1 MYVTDA
7 YVTQAINGLSG
18 FARLGVLMV
27 AVSMFGVPTIVSAV
41 AL

>member
-1 MYVTDA
+1 MSVTEA

-27 AVSMFGVPTIVSAV
+27 VVSMFGVPNLVSAV